1 MRAESSVNA
10 KRLFKRG
17 WVEWSACSDRGRNH
31 KKKRRVKWKAKGL
44 QAVERKWQ
52 VMNSG
57 TEGAWNTVGAEERRW
72 EMFQLR
78 ARMVL
83 TEHSFSHGDPRGLT
97 RN

>member
-31 KKKRRVKWKAKGL
+31 KKKRRVNWKAKGL

-57 TEGAWNTVGAEERRW
+57 TEGAWNTVGAEERR
-72 EMFQLR
+72 LR
-78 ARMVL
+78 ARMVVM
-83 TEHSFSHGDPRGLT
+83 EHSFSHGDPRGLT